1 MSRSNS
7 HIDDIFSRSES
18 PSREDLLAYAEGR
31 LSKEKAHKI
40 ERAMV
45 DDPFLADAL
54 EGIAVVGSN
63 TFNEMSR
70 ELEARIQESMAQEEQ
85 EESGKEIPF
94 TPAPT
99 ATPSRKKPVWRW
111 TSIAASVAILVMA
124 GIFLLNDSSA
134 GAMDFIEVPHFSD
147 NRGGQN
153 TPQDTETNENLSQY
167 DRAGRLFE
175 EKHYEEALEIFKSIP
190 GSSAKLMVGHTYFQ
204 LEKFEMAE
212 ASFREVIGLADFNLQ
227 DGEYHLALAMIQNGK
242 SDAGLDLLKEIS
254 RNKRHA
260 YTNQSKEALKEL
272 K

>member
-7 HIDDIFSRSES
+7 HIDHIFSHSES

-31 LSKEKAHKI
+31 LSKEKAHEI

-54 EGIAVVGSN
+54 EGIALVGSD

-70 ELEARIQESMAQEEQ
+70 EVEARIQKTITQGEQ

-94 TPAPT
+94 VPT
-99 ATPSRKKPVWRW
+99 AAPARKKPIWRW

-124 GIFLLNDSSA
+124 GIFLLNDNS
-134 GAMDFIEVPHFSD
+134 GGVMDFIEVPHFSE

-153 TPQDTETNENLSQY
+153 TSEDTETDENLSQY
-167 DRAGRLFE
+167 DQAGRLFE
-175 EKHYEEALEIFKSIP
+175 EKRYEEALEIFKGLS
-190 GSSAKLMVGHTYFQ
+190 GSSAKLMMGHTYFQ
-204 LEKFEMAE
+204 LENFEKAE
-212 ASFREVIGLADFNLQ
+212 ASFQEVIEFADFNLQ

-242 SDAGLDLLKEIS
+242 SDAGFDLLKEIS